1 MKLLWTSKATSDLAR
16 LHEFLAEVNQPAAD
30 RALQAL
36 VAAPE
41 RLLAHLRL
49 GEPVEGFEGREIR
62 RLVLVLGA
70 YELRYEV
77 QAETIYLLRIWHTRE
92 SR

>member
-1 MKLLWTSKATSDLAR
+1 MKLLWTSKAASDLAR
-16 LHEFLAEVNQPAAD
+16 LHEFLAAVNRPAAD

-41 RLLAHLRL
+41 RLLAHPRL
-49 GEPVEGFEGREIR
+49 GESVEGFEGREIR
-62 RLVLVLGA
+62 RLVVGA
-70 YELRYEV
+70 YQLRYEV
-77 QAETIYLLRIWHTRE
+77 QANTIYLLRIWHSRE

>member
-1 MKLLWTSKATSDLAR
+1 MKLLWTSKAASDLAR
-16 LHEFLAEVNQPAAD
+16 PHEFLAAVNRPAAD
-30 RALQAL
+30 RAFQAL

-41 RLLAHLRL
+41 RLLAHPRL
-49 GEPVEGFEGREIR
+49 GESVEGFEGREIR
-62 RLVLVLGA
+62 RLVVGA

-77 QAETIYLLRIWHTRE
+77 QADTIYLLRIWHSRE